1 MSKHIIVFG
10 DRDNAE
16 MAKFYFGHRV
26 IGFTKHSPETD
37 SVFNLPMY
45 DFNTILRKFS
55 PDNVER
61 I

>member
-26 IGFTKHSPETD
+26 IGFTKHSPEVD

-45 DFNTILRKFS
+45 DFNSKK
-55 PDNVER
+55 V
-61 I
+61 